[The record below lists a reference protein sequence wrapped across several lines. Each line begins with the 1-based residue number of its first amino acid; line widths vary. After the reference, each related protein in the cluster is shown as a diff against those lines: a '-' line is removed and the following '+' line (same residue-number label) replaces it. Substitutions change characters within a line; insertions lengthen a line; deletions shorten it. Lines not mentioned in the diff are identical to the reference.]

1 LAATAATKALDT
13 VPRAPTQL
21 SAIAATG
28 VKESR
33 GKLASRAVREAG
45 LPVSDITNMKIKY
58 ATKEQLVK
66 INKRAIEKN
75 YNRAVEPEYLDALND
90 TLLFPIC
97 FEMLHEHAQGK
108 PVEPHVRCMFVLSAL
123 PDRVLID
130 VEMGMYE
137 MLDEHDDKK
146 PEKLEIRAMPFS
158 VN

>member
-1 LAATAATKALDT
+1 MPA
-13 VPRAPTQL
+13 
-21 SAIAATG
+21 
-28 VKESR
+28 
-33 GKLASRAVREAG
+33 
-45 LPVSDITNMKIKY
+45 SDITNMKIKY

-130 VEMGMYE
+130 VEMDMYE